1 MNTHDQ
7 RTQSRALA
15 PLRDFLRTEA
25 AGGTLLV
32 LATAVALIW
41 ANSPFKGAYQSL
53 WHTDFTLSL
62 GRYAFGFDLHHW
74 LNDGFMT
81 LFFFVVGLEIK
92 REATTGHLATRKT
105 LALPLFA
112 AIGGMVIP
120 AVTYL
125 LIAGGTEPRGW
136 GVPMATD
143 IALAIG
149 VLSVLGN
156 RVSSSVRAFLL
167 GLAVVDDIGAIVVI
181 AIFYS
186 SGVSFVWLSLAVASV
201 LVTFVLKRLDV
212 QWVTAYLMAGLF
224 LWFALYQGGVHPTI
238 AGVVMGLLTPTT
250 PKRHSNFHDAEDL
263 ERNPSVDSRSSV
275 SVIEWF
281 EHLLHPY
288 TSFLIVPLFAL
299 ANAGIELSGES
310 LRNASTS
317 AVAWGVFAGLF
328 IGKPIGIV
336 LAVIAARKSG
346 LAETPEG
353 TNLRT
358 FIGVGSAAGIGFTV
372 ALFISDLAFTN
383 PIHQAD
389 AKLAI
394 LVASV
399 ASAVLSLVILSF
411 HRGSVLT
418 SRRRPSLR

>member
-1 MNTHDQ
+1 MNTQDQ
-7 RTQSRALA
+7 PTRSRALA
-15 PLRDFLRTEA
+15 PLRDFLRTES

-32 LATAVALIW
+32 AATVVALIW

-53 WHTDFTLSL
+53 WHTDLSLSL

-92 REATTGHLATRKT
+92 REATSGHLATRKT

-112 AIGGMVIP
+112 AVGGMVIP

-125 LIAGGTEPRGW
+125 LIAGGSEPRGW

-156 RVSSSVRAFLL
+156 RVSPSVRAFLL
-167 GLAVVDDIGAIVVI
+167 GLAIVDDIGAIIVI

-186 SGVSFVWLSLAVASV
+186 SGVSFVWLSLAAASV
-201 LVTFVLKRLDV
+201 LGTIVLKRLDV
-212 QWVTAYLMAGLF
+212 QWITAYVVAGLF

-238 AGVVMGLLTPTT
+238 AGVIMGLLTPTT
-250 PKRHSNFHDAEDL
+250 PKRSSNFHDVEDL
-263 ERNPSVDSRSSV
+263 EINPTVDSHTSV

-281 EHLLHPY
+281 EHQLHPY

-317 AVAWGVFAGLF
+317 TVAWGVFAGLF
-328 IGKPIGIV
+328 LGKPIGIV
-336 LAVIAARKSG
+336 VAVLVARKSG
-346 LAETPEG
+346 LATTPEG
-353 TNLRT
+353 TTIRT

-383 PIHQAD
+383 PTLQAD

-399 ASAVLSLVILSF
+399 ASALLSLVILSF
-411 HRGSVLT
+411 QRDSVST
-418 SRRRPSLR
+418 PSSRPSFR

>member
-1 MNTHDQ
+1 
-7 RTQSRALA
+7 
-15 PLRDFLRTEA
+15 
-25 AGGTLLV
+25 
-32 LATAVALIW
+32 
-41 ANSPFKGAYQSL
+41 
-53 WHTDFTLSL
+53 
-62 GRYAFGFDLHHW
+62 
-74 LNDGFMT
+74 
-81 LFFFVVGLEIK
+81 
-92 REATTGHLATRKT
+92 

-143 IALAIG
+143 IALAVG
-149 VLSVLGN
+149 VLSVLGT
-156 RVSSSVRAFLL
+156 RVSPSIRAFLL

-181 AIFYS
+181 AVFYS
-186 SGVSFVWLSLAVASV
+186 SGVSATWLLLALGSV
-201 LVTFVLKRLDV
+201 IFTIILKRLDV
-212 QWVTAYLMAGLF
+212 QWVTAYLVTGLF

-238 AGVVMGLLTPTT
+238 AGVVMGLLTPIT
-250 PKRHSNFHDAEDL
+250 PKRNSNYED
-263 ERNPSVDSRSSV
+263 EDDIARNPSVDAHSTV
-275 SVIEWF
+275 SVVEWF
-281 EHLLHPY
+281 EHILHPY

-299 ANAGIELSGES
+299 ANAGIEISGES
-310 LRNASTS
+310 LQNASTS
-317 AVAWGVFAGLF
+317 VIAWGVFAGLF

-336 LAVIAARKSG
+336 LAVFIARKSG
-346 LAETPEG
+346 LAATPEG
-353 TNLRT
+353 ADSRVFL
-358 FIGVGSAAGIGFTV
+358 GVGSAAGIGFTV

-411 HRGSVLT
+411 QRGSVLT
-418 SRRRPSLR
+418 SSSRPSLR

>member
-1 MNTHDQ
+1 MNTDNLRAQ
-7 RTQSRALA
+7 PRALA

-25 AGGTLLV
+25 AGGALLV
-32 LATAVALIW
+32 FATAVAMIW

-53 WHTDFTLSL
+53 WNTDLTLSL

-74 LNDGFMT
+74 LNDGLMT

-92 REATTGHLATRKT
+92 REATNGHLGTRKT

-125 LIAGGTEPRGW
+125 LIAGGSEPRGW

-156 RVSSSVRAFLL
+156 RVSPSVRAFLL

-186 SGVSFVWLSLAVASV
+186 SGVSFVWLSFATASV
-201 LVTFVLKRLDV
+201 LLTFVFKRLDI
-212 QWVTAYLMAGLF
+212 QWVAAYLIAGLF
-224 LWFALYQGGVHPTI
+224 LWFSLYQGGVHPTI

-250 PKRHSNFHDAEDL
+250 PKRHSNFQDVEDL
-263 ERNPSVDSRSSV
+263 EHNPQGESHSSV

-310 LRNASTS
+310 VRNASTS

-328 IGKPIGIV
+328 LGKPIGIV
-336 LAVIAARKSG
+336 LAVFAARKSG
-346 LAETPEG
+346 LAATPEG

-394 LVASV
+394 LVASI
-399 ASAVLSLVILSF
+399 ASAVLSLMILSF
-411 HRGSVLT
+411 QRGSVRT
-418 SRRRPSLR
+418 SKSRPSLR

>member
-1 MNTHDQ
+1 MN
-7 RTQSRALA
+7 RTAPQSQPRALA
-15 PLRDFLRTEA
+15 PLRDFMRTEA

-32 LATAVALIW
+32 IATVVALIW
-41 ANSPFKGAYQSL
+41 ANSPLRGAYEAL
-53 WHTDFTLSL
+53 WSTDFSLSL
-62 GRYAFGFDLHHW
+62 GRYVFGFDLHHW

-81 LFFFVVGLEIK
+81 LFFFIVGLEIK
-92 REATTGHLATRKT
+92 REATSGHLATRKT

-143 IALAIG
+143 IALAVG
-149 VLSVLGN
+149 VLSVLGT
-156 RVSSSVRAFLL
+156 RVSPSIRAFLL

-186 SGVSFVWLSLAVASV
+186 TGVSATWLLLALASV
-201 LVTFVLKRLDV
+201 ACTLILKRLDV
-212 QWVTAYLMAGLF
+212 QWVTAYLVTGLF

-238 AGVVMGLLTPTT
+238 AGVVMGLLTPIT
-250 PKRHSNFHDAEDL
+250 PKRNLNFEDADEIASD
-263 ERNPSVDSRSSV
+263 PSVDAHSTV
-275 SVIEWF
+275 SVVEWF
-281 EHLLHPY
+281 EHILHPY

-317 AVAWGVFAGLF
+317 VIAWGVFAGLF
-328 IGKPIGIV
+328 VGKPIGIV
-336 LAVIAARKSG
+336 TAVFIARKSG
-346 LAETPEG
+346 LAATPEG
-353 TNLRT
+353 ADSRVFL
-358 FIGVGSAAGIGFTV
+358 GVGSAAGIGFTV
-372 ALFISDLAFTN
+372 ALFISDLAFTD
-383 PIHQAD
+383 PTHQAD

-399 ASAVLSLVILSF
+399 ASAILSLAILGLRK
-411 HRGSVLT
+411 HNAKESVVAN
-418 SRRRPSLR
+418 